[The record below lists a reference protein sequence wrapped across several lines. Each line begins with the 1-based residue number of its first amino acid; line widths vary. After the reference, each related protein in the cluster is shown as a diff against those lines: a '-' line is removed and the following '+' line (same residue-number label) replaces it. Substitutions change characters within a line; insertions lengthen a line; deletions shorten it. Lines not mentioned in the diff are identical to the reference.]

1 MLWVLAIHVWIT
13 APTIGYV
20 GSMPFRV
27 IYDHKH
33 GLARSNP
40 LTAEAALNMARTWV
54 RDGEEGVRIEDED
67 TGEVW
72 TVEGFTTKVR

>member
-1 MLWVLAIHVWIT
+1 MVWIT
-13 APTIGYV
+13 APSIGYV
-20 GSMPFRV
+20 ESMAFRV

-33 GLARSNP
+33 GLARSNS
-40 LTAEAALNMARTWV
+40 LAAEAALSMARTRV

-72 TVEGFTTKVR
+72 TVEAFMTQVR